1 MIVDI
6 RQIALHIRLTA
17 SREPKRPTTDFLKE
31 FGKTKGFKPAF
42 RPTKGVSTWGQ
53 MEARNGVILTVPEDQ
68 KEELTRWQRLQTLH
82 KPKTYHELFQILH

>member
-1 MIVDI
+1 MIADI

-17 SREPKRPTTDFLKE
+17 SRTPNRPTTDFLKE
-31 FGKTKGFKPAF
+31 FAKSRGFKPAF
-42 RPTKGVSTWGQ
+42 RPTKGISTWGQ

-82 KPKTYHELFQILH
+82 KPKTYHELSQTLY